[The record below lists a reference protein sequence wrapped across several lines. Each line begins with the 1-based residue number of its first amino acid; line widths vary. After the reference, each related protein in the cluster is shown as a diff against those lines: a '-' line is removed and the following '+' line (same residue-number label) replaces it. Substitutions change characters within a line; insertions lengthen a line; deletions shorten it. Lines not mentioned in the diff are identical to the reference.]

1 MSARL
6 RRGFLAR
13 PLSRVTTVAIV
24 AGILAVVGLGAWR
37 LAHREPPDTA
47 LASGEQTL
55 PRGTR
60 SVTLFFASA
69 AGDTL
74 VAEERQVLEPERV
87 TDTVRALIEE
97 LVRGPSVI
105 GARALFPRGVSVRH
119 VFFDESG
126 NVFVDFSSDLRRF
139 RGGST
144 PEYLLLASLVRT
156 LSSNLP
162 TITSVTLT
170 LDGKPVPTLAGHFSL
185 EGPLAVSDWR

>member
-1 MSARL
+1 M
-6 RRGFLAR
+6 
-13 PLSRVTTVAIV
+13 TVAIV
-24 AGILAVVGLGAWR
+24 AGILVVAGLGAWR
-37 LAHREPPDTA
+37 LFHREPPDTA

-60 SVTLFFASA
+60 SVTLFFASS

-97 LVRGPSVI
+97 LVRGPSVP
-105 GARALFPRGVSVRH
+105 GGRALFPRGVSVRH

-126 NVFVDFSSDLRRF
+126 NVFVDFSSDLSRRF